1 MATIN
6 TFNITPA
13 DISASV
19 HNLSI
24 TPSSSPTL
32 DQVTDYITYAAAE
45 IASEAQAA
53 GISVSGL
60 EETDSAYMLLKK
72 AVINK
77 VTADVMVA
85 KNRGDAAAGE
95 YYMANYKAAVDT
107 LRRMP
112 QRVQEDTDNGP
123 DLFSYVE
130 QGSDEIGDVEFY
142 NTIAGRIVLGGL

>member
-13 DISASV
+13 DISAQV

-24 TPSSSPTL
+24 TPSSSPTTT
-32 DQVTDYITYAAAE
+32 QVEEYITYAAAE
-45 IASEAQAA
+45 IASEAQAS
-53 GISVSGL
+53 GIGVSGL

-77 VTADVMVA
+77 VTADILVA
-85 KNRGDAAAGE
+85 RNRGDVNAGA
-95 YYMANYKAAVDT
+95 YYMENYRSAIDT

-112 QRVQEDTDNGP
+112 QRVQDDANDGP
-123 DLFSYVE
+123 DLAHYIE
-130 QGSDEIGDVEFY
+130 QGDDDVKDIAFY
-142 NTIAGRIVLGGL
+142 NSIPGRIVLGGL